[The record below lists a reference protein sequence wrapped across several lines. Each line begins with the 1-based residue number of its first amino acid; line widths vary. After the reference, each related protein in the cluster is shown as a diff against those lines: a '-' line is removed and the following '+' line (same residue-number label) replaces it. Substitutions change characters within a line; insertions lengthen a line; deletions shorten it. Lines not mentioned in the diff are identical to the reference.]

1 MSLLQLAEQ
10 DDIEFLQLQQQKK
23 KRLNNFCKTPANHN
37 SLVLAKHL
45 RAFRALKQ
53 LADHNDDKGM
63 AEDDKSTIR
72 LARQRSSSIQTGNR
86 PLADP
91 NTAPC
96 CSLQVLTSDATAT
109 TTTATTT
116 ATTALPTKPVVVP
129 KCNGD
134 ASGKHKM
141 LMKLTKHF
149 EMKRKKK
156 SLIVQKL
163 KQRRDTKRKV
173 KRRLLVELE
182 EVAAF
187 DSIVQGNTVT
197 PKVVAPPPLA
207 SNNHYETA
215 QQQTRSSSS
224 SSSFLIPPPKQTGTN
239 QQPSKKPCRLLQEIA
254 DYNGKGINEKLFRPS
269 RRRCR
274 LV

>member
-1 MSLLQLAEQ
+1 MASSQ
-10 DDIEFLQLQQQKK
+10 
-23 KRLNNFCKTPANHN
+23 RLNNFCKTPANHN

-63 AEDDKSTIR
+63 AEENESTIR
-72 LARQRSSSIQTGNR
+72 LARQRSSSIQTGNHH
-86 PLADP
+86 LADP

-109 TTTATTT
+109 TTTTTTTTT

-129 KCNGD
+129 KRNGD
-134 ASGKHKM
+134 ASDKHKM

-197 PKVVAPPPLA
+197 PKVAPSPLA
-207 SNNHYETA
+207 SNNHETA

-224 SSSFLIPPPKQTGTN
+224 CLIPPP
-239 QQPSKKPCRLLQEIA
+239 KPCRLLQEIA
-254 DYNGKGINEKLFRPS
+254 DYNGKGITEKLFRPS